1 VLEVDLQAQHLLLL
15 QEFLVQIQ
23 FLQDQQLL
31 HQLVVAV
38 EEVDLLQLHKVKMV
52 DLVVEGVLLKT
63 QIQDQ
68 VIMVREIHLLLV
80 LHKEMMEP
88 HQDQGQLQVVVL
100 ERVVVELEPQELLI
114 QLQVQ
119 RVLVV
124 QV

>member
-1 VLEVDLQAQHLLLL
+1 MDLQAQHLLLL

-68 VIMVREIHLLLV
+68 VIMVQEILLQLV

-100 ERVVVELEPQELLI
+100 EQVVVELEPQELLI
-114 QLQVQ
+114 HPQVQ